1 MKDIVIIGAGGFGRE
16 VAWLIEDI
24 NKESLQ
30 WNILGY
36 VDDNGAVQDR
46 QIGEYSVLGKLDYLF
61 EKEINVVIAIAN
73 PTIRQTI
80 YNKLK
85 NTKNRFPTLVH
96 PSVIYSETVTFGQGV
111 VVSAGTIL
119 TVDIIIDDF
128 VLIDRLNNIG
138 HDTRIESFST
148 LLPSTTISGNVN
160 IENTVL
166 IGSGTTIIQELNIG
180 KNTIIGAG
188 AVVIEN
194 IPGDC
199 TAVGVP
205 AKPINYHQNS

>member
-24 NKESLQ
+24 NKQSLE

-36 VDDNGAVQDR
+36 VDDNESVQDKH
-46 QIGEYSVLGKLDYLF
+46 IGDYPVLGKTDYLF
-61 EKEINVVIAIAN
+61 DKGINVVIAIAN
-73 PTIRQTI
+73 PTIRQKI
-80 YNKLK
+80 YNELK
-85 NTKNRFPTLVH
+85 STKNRFPILIH
-96 PSVIYSETVTFGQGV
+96 PSVIYSKRVTFGQGV

-148 LLPSTTISGNVN
+148 LLPSTTVSGNVN
-160 IENTVL
+160 IEYGVL
-166 IGSGTTIIQELNIG
+166 IGTGTTIIQELTIG
-180 KNTIIGAG
+180 KNTTIGAG
-188 AVVIEN
+188 AVVTRE
-194 IPGDC
+194 IPSNC
-199 TAVGVP
+199 TAVGAP
-205 AKPINYHQNS
+205 AKPIKFHDNT

>member
-36 VDDNGAVQDR
+36 VDDNGAVQDKH
-46 QIGEYSVLGKLDYLF
+46 IGDYPVLGKLDYLLD
-61 EKEINVVIAIAN
+61 KEFNVVISIAN
-73 PTIRQTI
+73 PTIRQKI
-80 YNKLK
+80 YNKIK

-96 PSVIYSETVTFGQGV
+96 PSVIYSKMVTFGQGV

-148 LLPSTTISGNVN
+148 LLPSTTVSGNVN
-160 IENTVL
+160 IEYGVL
-166 IGSGTTIIQELNIG
+166 IGTGTTIIQELTIG
-180 KNTIIGAG
+180 KNTTIGAG
-188 AVVIEN
+188 AVVTRE
-194 IPGDC
+194 IPSNC
-199 TAVGVP
+199 TAVGAP
-205 AKPINYHQNS
+205 AKPIKFHDNT